1 VVKAYI
7 PKRGLFLGVRQMKFR
22 QISLAVVFY
31 SSILTNV
38 SIQATHYDYQS
49 PVPNLTSRG
58 DDQAARTL
66 RELTYAKKFLSELPA
81 TINGILWPQRSVSRG
96 QTFAR
101 DSESTVVEVTSA
113 ITTNTIWQEEHIY
126 HVTADIPVQALLVI
140 EPGTIITFAE
150 GAHLRVNNGGCLVA
164 CGTPDKII
172 RFVPDETI
180 EQYIGAFN
188 AVYIEETASV
198 STKISYCLIE
208 QAYIGILTS
217 NIRLDTPIRHNYFNF
232 CVYGVTEQGIQL
244 TDIFNNQFYVSY
256 EGALYIDV
264 WSLEEEESSES
275 EIRIQNN
282 TSHYS
287 QYNALTILGAT
298 DPVNAGRIEIVNNIF
313 ANAYYGIYWEYSAWL
328 YSAHN
333 GYYNN
338 MYNRNY
344 THDEPGC
351 VEMSANSESPFETG
365 TGPFDQVYLKPNS
378 PFINAGCAR
387 IEIDPD
393 VPGSYMLDVG
403 DVSQLPHILGF
414 TTTLTDDCDLG
425 LIDIGFHNPNF
436 DAVNVGEYAAYLIAD
451 LNQDGTVDN
460 ADLTILKSHY
470 GQSGSSADGDI
481 NGDGIVDAHD
491 LRIMRKRWG
500 QNGTIHPNISIN
512 LSGDP
517 NYVTGIFDI
526 GIVGYTTDTE
536 HAFLFF
542 DGQYVGFFGLIF

>member
-1 VVKAYI
+1 
-7 PKRGLFLGVRQMKFR
+7 MKFR
-22 QISLAVVFY
+22 QISLSVVFY

-298 DPVNAGRIEIVNNIF
+298 DPVNAGRIEIVNNILRTPITEF
-313 ANAYYGIYWEYSAWL
+313 IGSIL
-328 YSAHN
+328 
-333 GYYNN
+333 
-338 MYNRNY
+338 
-344 THDEPGC
+344 
-351 VEMSANSESPFETG
+351 TG
-365 TGPFDQVYLKPNS
+365 
-378 PFINAGCAR
+378 FIPRTMAIIIICI
-387 IEIDPD
+387 IEITPMMSPAVWRCRRTQNHRLKQAQDLSIRCISNRT
-393 VPGSYMLDVG
+393 VRLLTLAAPG
-403 DVSQLPHILGF
+403 
-414 TTTLTDDCDLG
+414 
-425 LIDIGFHNPNF
+425 
-436 DAVNVGEYAAYLIAD
+436 
-451 LNQDGTVDN
+451 
-460 ADLTILKSHY
+460 
-470 GQSGSSADGDI
+470 
-481 NGDGIVDAHD
+481 
-491 LRIMRKRWG
+491 
-500 QNGTIHPNISIN
+500 
-512 LSGDP
+512 
-517 NYVTGIFDI
+517 
-526 GIVGYTTDTE
+526 
-536 HAFLFF
+536 
-542 DGQYVGFFGLIF
+542 